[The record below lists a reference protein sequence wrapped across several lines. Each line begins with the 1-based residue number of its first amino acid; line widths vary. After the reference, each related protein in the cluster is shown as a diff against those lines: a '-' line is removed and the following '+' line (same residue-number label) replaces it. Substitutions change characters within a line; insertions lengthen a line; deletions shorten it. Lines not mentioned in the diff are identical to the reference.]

1 MELEGEKYKMSKN
14 PINKTILNKTIKTTQ
29 AIEGYK
35 EADTQTIQKAKYLRE
50 KHGIKVS
57 DKR

>member
-1 MELEGEKYKMSKN
+1 MSKN

-35 EADTQTIQKAKYLRE
+35 EADTQTIQKAKSLRE